1 MKTLLKNESINIKKR
16 EKVSKCS
23 KTLVALLLVT
33 ITLLSSLT
41 SVLADSISEDDNIN
55 YTNII
60 NLVIGQSYVF
70 NYDNDNVTNCT
81 SGNTDVVVAVTNG
94 TIIGMNYG
102 TSDVTVTT
110 TSSTYTYKVNVI
122 KKELESNN
130 VSLYPKDTTKLSLK
144 NVFTEGTEINEGLYP
159 EPSYKFTSENEN
171 IATVSEDGTVTALS
185 EGTTNVTVKVGSDK
199 NILTCKIAVLSPYLS
214 SENETL
220 NAGETKKINV
230 NCGANQNINYMSNDT
245 SIVTVDNNGNITALR
260 KGTTTI
266 TITVDDTVL
275 TLNVT
280 VNNDPTLNI
289 SKKTIYAGNSFNL
302 KVIGLVGNA
311 TFTSSNSKIAVVD
324 NNGKV
329 TCKSAGNS
337 DITVIANG
345 IELIC
350 TITVINPALNCT
362 NKAIYVKKSFNLKV
376 IKGLNG
382 KATFKSSNS
391 KIAKVNSKGK
401 VTGYKA
407 GTCTI
412 IVKANGVTLKCKV
425 IVINP
430 FIKYKSKI
438 YIKNST
444 TISIRGKVGKSTFK
458 SSNKKVA
465 TVNSKG
471 KITGKK
477 KGTCTI
483 IIRTN
488 GVTLK
493 IRITVI
499 NPRLNKN
506 SIRLIQGKTFKL
518 RVYGGNG
525 KVKYTSNNN
534 RIATISKYGSIRAK
548 YAGSCNITI
557 IRNGIKLVCKIK
569 ITASKYPVGLKYNFK
584 QTKKNITRHMSETF
598 NLSSYYK
605 IDSNAKALYKSKKCS
620 KKQYHNVKLTNFV
633 KFKSSDNKVATVYA
647 NGKIKA
653 KAKGNCT
660 ITVTLYNKETYTYNL
675 KIADKLTEKT
685 LKNGKKVK
693 YVYSYNELLNE
704 IVNEGKEYNIKGLKS
719 PYYGYACMFEN
730 KFVPVELNFELKDGN
745 TYNSEAEKL
754 GKDYIKKDRCL
765 FETLSFSTEDYWS
778 PYEFDIEKCN
788 EINAMVVL
796 TRSKTKPLNDC
807 YKSAVEI
814 LNSLKI
820 DTLKSKNDR
829 IASIVSYVYNNF
841 TYSLSDSPTHKYI
854 FSKKENNVTNVS
866 SLLSKKG
873 VCSDYSYCTAYL
885 CYLSG
890 VECYITISTT
900 DDHQINLV
908 KADNGKYYFCDSIA
922 ERILSGTRQLKD
934 SDSTDKGYREYLNY
948 IKACYK
954 ITTFSERSY
963 PCMTEEDKKDFNTQV
978 PTKEYIE
985 WKYFTCEDTDG
996 KFYDYRYFC
1005 DENILK
1011 SLGIKPTN

>member
-1 MKTLLKNESINIKKR
+1 MNCYSSDPSVATIDNKACITGIKKGTSTINI
-16 EKVSKCS
+16 
-23 KTLVALLLVT
+23 
-33 ITLLSSLT
+33 
-41 SVLADSISEDDNIN
+41 
-55 YTNII
+55 
-60 NLVIGQSYVF
+60 
-70 NYDNDNVTNCT
+70 
-81 SGNTDVVVAVTNG
+81 
-94 TIIGMNYG
+94 IIG
-102 TSDVTVTT
+102 D
-110 TSSTYTYKVNVI
+110 
-122 KKELESNN
+122 LRC
-130 VSLYPKDTTKLSLK
+130 
-144 NVFTEGTEINEGLYP
+144 
-159 EPSYKFTSENEN
+159 
-171 IATVSEDGTVTALS
+171 TA
-185 EGTTNVTVKVGSDK
+185 
-199 NILTCKIAVLSPYLS
+199 
-214 SENETL
+214 
-220 NAGETKKINV
+220 
-230 NCGANQNINYMSNDT
+230 
-245 SIVTVDNNGNITALR
+245 
-260 KGTTTI
+260 
-266 TITVDDTVL
+266 TITVK
-275 TLNVT
+275 
-280 VNNDPTLNI
+280 NDPSLNI
-289 SKKTIYAGNSFNL
+289 TNKTIYTGNSFNL

-311 TFTSSNSKIAVVD
+311 TFTSSNSKVATV
-324 NNGKV
+324 NSNGKV

-337 DITVIANG
+337 NITVI
-345 IELIC
+345 
-350 TITVINPALNCT
+350 
-362 NKAIYVKKSFNLKV
+362 
-376 IKGLNG
+376 
-382 KATFKSSNS
+382 
-391 KIAKVNSKGK
+391 
-401 VTGYKA
+401 
-407 GTCTI
+407 
-412 IVKANGVTLKCKV
+412 ANGVTLKCKV
-425 IVINP
+425 RVINP

-493 IRITVI
+493 RRITVI
-499 NPRLNKN
+499 NPRLNKK
-506 SIRLIQGKTFKL
+506 SIKLIQGKTFKL

-534 RIATISKYGSIRAK
+534 RIATVSKYGNIRAK
-548 YAGSCNITI
+548 YAGSCKITV

-569 ITASKYPVGLKYNFK
+569 VTASKYPVGLKYSFK

-620 KKQYHNVKLTNFV
+620 KKQHQNVKLTNLV

-653 KAKGNCT
+653 KTKGNCT
-660 ITVTLYNKETYTYNL
+660 ITVTLYNKKTYTYNL

-719 PYYGYACMFEN
+719 PYYGYACMFKN
-730 KFVPVELNFELKDGN
+730 NFVPVELNFELKDGN

-778 PYEFDIEKCN
+778 PYEFNINKCK

-796 TRSKTKPLNDC
+796 TRPKIKALHSC
-807 YKSAVEI
+807 YNEAMEI

-820 DTLKSKNDR
+820 DTLKSKNDK

-841 TYSLSDSPTHKYI
+841 TYSLKDSPNYNYV
-854 FSKKENNVTNVS
+854 SSLYENNLTSVS

-922 ERILSGTRQLKD
+922 ERILSGTRQLKKI
-934 SDSTDKGYREYLNY
+934 DSTDKGYREYLNY
-948 IKACYK
+948 IKTCYK

-1005 DENILK
+1005 DENVLK

>member
-1 MKTLLKNESINIKKR
+1 MKHSFRNS
-16 EKVSKCS
+16 V
-23 KTLVALLLVT
+23 VALLLVT

-41 SVLADSISEDDNIN
+41 SVLADSINEDDNIN

-70 NYDNDNVTNCT
+70 NYDNENITDCT
-81 SGNTDVVVAVTNG
+81 SKNTDVVVAVTNG
-94 TIIGMNYG
+94 TIIGMDYG

-110 TSSTYTYKVNVI
+110 TNTTYTYKVNVI
-122 KKELESNN
+122 KKELENN
-130 VSLYPKDTTKLSLK
+130 NISLYPKDTTKLSLK
-144 NVFTEGTEINEGLYP
+144 NVFTEDTEVNEGLYP

-171 IATVSEDGTVTALS
+171 IATVSEDDTITAKS
-185 EGTTNVTVKVGSDK
+185 EGTTNVTIKVGSDK
-199 NILTCKIAVLSPYLS
+199 NVLTCKITVLSPSLS

-230 NCGANQNINYMSNDT
+230 NYGTNQNINYVSNDT

-260 KGTTTI
+260 KGTTTV

-280 VNNDPTLNI
+280 VNNNPVLNI

-302 KVIGLVGNA
+302 KIIGLVGNT
-311 TFTSSNSKIAVVD
+311 TFTSSNSKVATVD
-324 NNGKV
+324 SNGKV

-337 DITVIANG
+337 NISVIANG
-345 IELIC
+345 ITLNC
-350 TITVINPALNCT
+350 TITVKNPALNCT
-362 NKAIYVKKSFNLKV
+362 NKTIYVKNSFTLKV
-376 IKGLNG
+376 VKGLNG
-382 KATFKSSNS
+382 KANFKSSNN
-391 KIAKVNSKGK
+391 KIAKADSKGK
-401 VTGYKA
+401 ITGYKA
-407 GTCTI
+407 GNCTI
-412 IVKANGVTLKCKV
+412 IVNANGVTLKCKV
-425 IVINP
+425 RVINP
-430 FIKYKSKI
+430 IIKYRTKI

-444 TISIRGKVGKSTFK
+444 AISIRGKVGKSTFK

-493 IRITVI
+493 RRITVI
-499 NPRLNKN
+499 NPRLNKK
-506 SIRLIQGKTFKL
+506 SIKLVQGKTFKL
-518 RVYGGNG
+518 KVYGGNG
-525 KVKYTSNNN
+525 KVKYSSNNN
-534 RIATISKYGSIRAK
+534 KIATVSKYGNIRAK
-548 YAGSCNITI
+548 YAGSCKVTV

-569 ITASKYPVGLKYNFK
+569 VTASKYPVGLKYSFK

-605 IDSNAKALYKSKKCS
+605 INNNAKSLYNSKKCS
-620 KKQYHNVKLTNFV
+620 KKQYQNVKLTNLV
-633 KFKSSDNKVATVYA
+633 KFKSSDNKVASVYA

-653 KAKGNCT
+653 KTKGNCT
-660 ITVTLYNKETYTYNL
+660 ITVTLFNKKVYTYNL
-675 KIADKLTEKT
+675 KIANKLTEKT

-704 IVNEGKEYNIKGLKS
+704 IVNEGKNYNIKGLKS

-765 FETLSFSTEDYWS
+765 FETLSFATDGYWS
-778 PYEFDIEKCN
+778 PYEFNINKCK

-796 TRSKTKPLNDC
+796 TRPKIKALRSC
-807 YKSAVEI
+807 YNEAMNI

-820 DTLKSKNDR
+820 TTLKSKNDR

-841 TYSLSDSPTHKYI
+841 TYSLSDSPTHKYV

-922 ERILSGTRQLKD
+922 ERILSGARQLKD
-934 SDSTDKGYREYLNY
+934 SDSTDKGYKEYLNY
-948 IKACYK
+948 IKTCYK

-963 PCMTEEDKKDFNTQV
+963 PCMTEEAKKLYNSET

-985 WKYFTCEDTDG
+985 WLYGDCDFKNGCTYL
-996 KFYDYRYFC
+996 C
-1005 DENILK
+1005 DENVLK

>member
-1 MKTLLKNESINIKKR
+1 MKHSFRNS
-16 EKVSKCS
+16 V
-23 KTLVALLLVT
+23 VALLLVT

-41 SVLADSISEDDNIN
+41 SVLADSINEDDNIN

-70 NYDNDNVTNCT
+70 NYDNENVTDCT
-81 SGNTDVVVAVTNG
+81 SKNTNVVVAVTNG
-94 TIIGMNYG
+94 TIIGMDYG

-110 TSSTYTYKVNVI
+110 TNTTYTYKVNVI
-122 KKELESNN
+122 KKELENN
-130 VSLYPKDTTKLSLK
+130 NISLYPKDTTKLSLK
-144 NVFTEGTEINEGLYP
+144 NVFTEDTEVNEGLYP

-171 IATVSEDGTVTALS
+171 IATVSEDGTIAAKS
-185 EGTTNVTVKVGSDK
+185 EGTTNVTIKVGSDK
-199 NILTCKIAVLSPYLS
+199 KVLTCKITVLSPSLS

-230 NCGANQNINYMSNDT
+230 NYCANQNINYVSNDT

-260 KGTTTI
+260 KGTTTV

-280 VNNDPTLNI
+280 VNNNPVLNI
-289 SKKTIYAGNSFNL
+289 NKKTIYAGNSFNL
-302 KVIGLVGNA
+302 KASGLVGNA
-311 TFTSSNSKIAVVD
+311 TFTSSNSKVATVD
-324 NNGKV
+324 SNGKI

-337 DITVIANG
+337 NISVI
-345 IELIC
+345 
-350 TITVINPALNCT
+350 
-362 NKAIYVKKSFNLKV
+362 
-376 IKGLNG
+376 
-382 KATFKSSNS
+382 
-391 KIAKVNSKGK
+391 
-401 VTGYKA
+401 
-407 GTCTI
+407 
-412 IVKANGVTLKCKV
+412 ANGVTLKCKV
-425 IVINP
+425 KVINP
-430 FIKYKSKI
+430 TIKYKSKI

-493 IRITVI
+493 RRITVI
-499 NPRLNKN
+499 NPRLNKK
-506 SIRLIQGKTFKL
+506 SIKLVQGKTFKL
-518 RVYGGNG
+518 KVYGGNG
-525 KVKYTSNNN
+525 KVKYSSNNN
-534 RIATISKYGSIRAK
+534 KIATVSKYGNIRAK
-548 YAGSCNITI
+548 YAGSCKVTV

-569 ITASKYPVGLKYNFK
+569 VTASKYPVGLKYNFK

-605 IDSNAKALYKSKKCS
+605 INNNAKSLYNSKKCS
-620 KKQYHNVKLTNFV
+620 KKQYQNVKLTNLV
-633 KFKSSDNKVATVYA
+633 KFKSSDNKVASVYA

-653 KAKGNCT
+653 KTKGNCT
-660 ITVTLYNKETYTYNL
+660 ITVTLFNKKVYTYNL
-675 KIADKLTEKT
+675 KIANKLTEKT

-704 IVNEGKEYNIKGLKS
+704 IVNEGKNYNIKGLKS

-765 FETLSFSTEDYWS
+765 FETLSFATDGYWS
-778 PYEFDIEKCN
+778 PYEFNINECK

-796 TRSKTKPLNDC
+796 TRPKTKPLNDC
-807 YKSAVEI
+807 YKSAMNI

-829 IASIVSYVYNNF
+829 IASIVSYIYNNF
-841 TYSLSDSPTHKYI
+841 TYSSADSPTHKYI

-890 VECYITISTT
+890 IECYITISTT

-908 KADNGKYYFCDSIA
+908 KADNGKYYFCDSIT
-922 ERILSGTRQLKD
+922 ERILSGTRQLKKI
-934 SDSTDKGYREYLNY
+934 DSTDKGYKEYLNY
-948 IKACYK
+948 IKTCYK

-1005 DENILK
+1005 DEDVLK

>member
-1 MKTLLKNESINIKKR
+1 MKHNFRNS
-16 EKVSKCS
+16 V
-23 KTLVALLLVT
+23 VALLLVT

-41 SVLADSISEDDNIN
+41 SVLADSSSEDDNIN

-70 NYDNDNVTNCT
+70 NYDNDNVTDCT
-81 SGNTDVVVAVTNG
+81 SKNTDSVGAINNG
-94 TIIGMNYG
+94 SIYAINYG

-122 KKELESNN
+122 KKELENN
-130 VSLYPKDTTKLSLK
+130 NIFLYPKDTTKLSLK
-144 NVFTEGTEINEGLYP
+144 NVFTEDTEVNEGLYP
-159 EPSYKFTSENEN
+159 KPNYKFTSENEN
-171 IATVSEDGTVTALS
+171 IATVSEDGTITAKS
-185 EGTTNVTVKVGSDK
+185 EGTTNVIIKVGSNK
-199 NILTCKIAVLSPYLS
+199 NILTCKITVLSPYLS

-230 NCGANQNINYMSNDT
+230 NCGANQNINYVSNDT

-302 KVIGLVGNA
+302 KVV
-311 TFTSSNSKIAVVD
+311 
-324 NNGKV
+324 
-329 TCKSAGNS
+329 
-337 DITVIANG
+337 
-345 IELIC
+345 
-350 TITVINPALNCT
+350 
-362 NKAIYVKKSFNLKV
+362 
-376 IKGLNG
+376 KGLNG

-391 KIAKVNSKGK
+391 KIAKANSKGK

-407 GTCTI
+407 GSCTI

-425 IVINP
+425 RVINP
-430 FIKYKSKI
+430 IIKYKSKI

-471 KITGKK
+471 KITGRK

-493 IRITVI
+493 RRITVI
-499 NPRLNKN
+499 NPRLNKM
-506 SIRLIQGKTFKL
+506 SIKLVQGKTFKL
-518 RVYGGNG
+518 KVYGGNG
-525 KVKYTSNNN
+525 KVKYSSNNK
-534 RIATISKYGSIRAK
+534 RIATVSKYGNIKAK
-548 YAGSCNITI
+548 YAGSCKITV

-569 ITASKYPVGLKYNFK
+569 VTASKYPVGLKYSFK

-605 IDSNAKALYKSKKCS
+605 IDSNAKTLYKSKKCS
-620 KKQYHNVKLTNFV
+620 KKQYHNVKLTNLV
-633 KFKSSDNKVATVYA
+633 KFKSSDNKVASIYA

-653 KAKGNCT
+653 KTKGNCT
-660 ITVTLYNKETYTYNL
+660 ITVTLYNKKTYTYSL

-693 YVYSYNELLNE
+693 YVYSYNELLKELYNVAKTH
-704 IVNEGKEYNIKGLKS
+704 IVKGLKN
-719 PYYGYACMFEN
+719 PYYGYACMFKNNFKVTNDIDSQIVNIKNDLNN
-730 KFVPVELNFELKDGN
+730 KYG
-745 TYNSEAEKL
+745 
-754 GKDYIKKDRCL
+754 
-765 FETLSFSTEDYWS
+765 SFMIT
-778 PYEFDIEKCN
+778 
-788 EINAMVVL
+788 
-796 TRSKTKPLNDC
+796 
-807 YKSAVEI
+807 
-814 LNSLKI
+814 I
-820 DTLKSKNDR
+820 DTICNYSSIQAITKSKETNSIICVAYDW
-829 IASIVSYVYNNF
+829 IDPYLKKYYSIVHNILKKININDLKNINDKVYAIFNYLATNF
-841 TYSLSDSPTHKYI
+841 TYGYTDVNLNGYFSPL
-854 FSKKENNVTNVS
+854 V
-866 SLLSKKG
+866 SLLTKKG
-873 VCSDYSYCTAYL
+873 VCTDSANCASYICAVE
-885 CYLSG
+885 G
-890 VECYITISTT
+890 IECYNTVSETAN
-900 DDHQINLV
+900 HEINV
-908 KADNGKYYFCDSIA
+908 IKADNGQYYFCDCTAGSEVSLFIG
-922 ERILSGTRQLKD
+922 S
-934 SDSTDKGYREYLNY
+934 REMFEIQKHNEFKNY
-948 IKACYK
+948 IKEAFN
-954 ITTFSERSY
+954 ITVSARSFPY
-963 PCMTEEDKKDFNTQV
+963 MTEEDKKDFNTQV

-1005 DENILK
+1005 DENVLK